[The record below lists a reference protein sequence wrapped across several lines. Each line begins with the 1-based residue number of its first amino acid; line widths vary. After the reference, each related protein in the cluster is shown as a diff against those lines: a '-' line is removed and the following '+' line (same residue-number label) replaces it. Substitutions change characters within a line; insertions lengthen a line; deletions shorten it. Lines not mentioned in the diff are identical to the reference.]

1 MIEYDRENRAYLTKS
16 QMVQAI
22 KAAKY
27 VAKKNYNYS
36 YEIKNGKLNIIYMP
50 HDIAYIVEIYELKVY

>member
-27 VAKKNYNYS
+27 VAKKNYDYG
-36 YEIKNGKLNIIYMP
+36 YQIKNGKLLVTYMP
-50 HDIAYIVEIYELKVY
+50 HDERYTIEIYELKV